1 MPLHRHFTMPA
12 ARPQPQPRT
21 ASRLS
26 TALAALRQQ
35 EEQEHLLGG
44 DDEEERVGPQ
54 QHNETD
60 RAEEIFAADPHKDLP
75 VYRTI
80 HRYVLARLPCHG
92 RPADPPKASGD

>member
-1 MPLHRHFTMPA
+1 MPVS
-12 ARPQPQPRT
+12 RPPPQPRT

-54 QHNETD
+54 ERGDAQ
-60 RAEEIFAADPHKDLP
+60 EEIFAADPHKDLP

-80 HRYVLARLPCHG
+80 HRYAIRHLP
-92 RPADPPKASGD
+92 ASHEIDRW